1 MDKSVNLNLLGI
13 VAGAFF
19 LCSCSGETTDTDLT
33 IPVEPPSIDFNYLS
47 VSDGRIQIVH
57 GINYDLAAADGFK
70 AVEPK
75 NRVDNFD
82 GTPYKISLGAFIGD
96 DSALMIHAETVAD
109 LSGASDYSNLP
120 LADWPNE
127 DFRSGGHVC
136 LEVPEEAMEGEHDLL
151 WLRENGFDPEGT
163 LLFGQYF
170 ATTADMNTE
179 VVLSIL
185 LKLSSC
191 DDEAA
196 NAEVIRDFQAKIAVT
211 NVE

>member
-1 MDKSVNLNLLGI
+1 MKTKFLG
-13 VAGAFF
+13 VFVGALF
-19 LCSCSGETTDTDLT
+19 LCSCSGETGETTSTGLT
-33 IPVEPPSIDFNYLS
+33 NPVEPPRVDFNYIS
-47 VSDGRIQIVH
+47 VSDGRIQILH
-57 GINYDLAAADGFK
+57 DLKYAIAAADGLE

-82 GTPYKISLGAFIGD
+82 GTPYKISLAALISD

-151 WLRENGFDPEGT
+151 WLRDNGFDPVGT

-170 ATTADMNTE
+170 ATTMDMNTE

-191 DDEAA
+191 DDDAA
-196 NAEVIRDFQAKIAVT
+196 NAEVISEFQANISVT